1 MTVTMDTS
9 LLSHSAGNP
18 SRRGKRGFYSKRGQR
33 THFRGGKVKVH
44 DLQSIKKELASIKQ
58 KVDCL
63 LEKLERI
70 EEEANQAEMQSSVL
84 EQQNNFPEEVAVSE
98 SEGDTEGA
106 SRSERY

>member
-1 MTVTMDTS
+1 MENN
-9 LLSHSAGNP
+9 AGNP

-70 EEEANQAEMQSSVL
+70 EEEANQAEVQSSVL
-84 EQQNNFPEEVAVSE
+84 EQQNNNFPDEAGASE
-98 SEGDTEGA
+98 SEGETEGA
-106 SRSERY
+106 SGSERH